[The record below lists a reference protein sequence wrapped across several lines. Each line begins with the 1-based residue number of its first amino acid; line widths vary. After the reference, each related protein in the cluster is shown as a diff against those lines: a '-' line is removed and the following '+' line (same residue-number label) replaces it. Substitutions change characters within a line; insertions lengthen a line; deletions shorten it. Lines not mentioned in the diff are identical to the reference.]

1 MAISRSQMEEQI
13 RGFAAG
19 GAFDA
24 GDIFREDE
32 KDPFAIPAM
41 PPGIATLPTAPTLTP
56 PTVTPPTVD
65 MSGFSLQ
72 EKPEEEDP
80 FALPDLDELLRQADE
95 LPATSVEEEEKPETE
110 FEFSRRMAEY
120 KKRLGPLMAQ
130 SERPTL
136 YDLAADLGAAMLA
149 APADQGP
156 FASSAAGF
164 VAFNKRLRK
173 QREDKRKID
182 QAVGLKAFEMARQDE
197 KAANDLINKKS
208 LLAIELANK
217 PAKMVMYA
225 YDQIDPKTGEVKT
238 VEVPV
243 NEANRVALEAI
254 LELPNARIIPKSA
267 NTVNISEPSPSKFM
281 QDRGQDLA
289 ESITT
294 LEENREKGIEQ
305 QRLVNMMTVALSRLK
320 PNEVGVIASSTLQAR
335 KFLDEIGIRTD
346 DAKDNQELLAQ
357 LGTRIAMQ
365 LIGDTKGAITEME
378 MRLFIAA
385 SPGLASSPGGLL
397 KQAEYLKRIADI
409 NIRLADDFYE
419 NKELQDV
426 LADATVNDVYR
437 NQVWNQWYA
446 NWRRENPFL
455 EPDELAE
462 LRAFALKEPEAA
474 RSYRRE
480 FGTMDSVDMTK
491 DY

>member
-13 RGFAAG
+13 RGFETG
-19 GAFDA
+19 GVFDA
-24 GDIFREDE
+24 VDIFREDE

-56 PTVTPPTVD
+56 PTLTPQTVD

-80 FALPDLDELLRQADE
+80 CALPDLDELLKQADE

-182 QAVGLKAFEMARQDE
+182 QAVGLKAFEMAREDE
-197 KAANDLINKKS
+197 QAANDYLNKKS
-208 LLAIELANK
+208 LERIKNSNK
-217 PAKMVMYA
+217 DPKMQNYQ
-225 YDQIDPKTGEVKT
+225 YDETNPKTGETKQV
-238 VEVPV
+238 VIAVDE
-243 NEANRVALEAI
+243 NNALELAAVR
-254 LELPNARIIPKSA
+254 LMPNARRVSSA
-267 NTVNISEPSPSKFM
+267 GTEVNISQPTPSKFM

-289 ESITT
+289 QSITT
-294 LEENREKGIEQ
+294 LAENREKGIEQ
-305 QRLVNMMTVALSRLK
+305 QRLVNMMTVALSRLE

-335 KFLDEIGIRTD
+335 KFLDELGIRTD
-346 DAKDNQELLAQ
+346 GAKNDQELLAQ

-385 SPGLASSPGGLL
+385 SPGLASSAGGLL
-397 KQAEYLKRIADI
+397 KQAEYLKRIADL
-409 NIRLADDFYE
+409 NVRLADDFYS

-426 LADATVNDVYR
+426 LADETVNDIR
-437 NQVWNQWYA
+437 RDGAWNQWYA

-462 LRAFALKEPEAA
+462 LRAFAQKEPEAA

>member
-1 MAISRSQMEEQI
+1 
-13 RGFAAG
+13 
-19 GAFDA
+19 
-24 GDIFREDE
+24 
-32 KDPFAIPAM
+32 
-41 PPGIATLPTAPTLTP
+41 
-56 PTVTPPTVD
+56 
-65 MSGFSLQ
+65 
-72 EKPEEEDP
+72 
-80 FALPDLDELLRQADE
+80 
-95 LPATSVEEEEKPETE
+95 
-110 FEFSRRMAEY
+110 
-120 KKRLGPLMAQ
+120 
-130 SERPTL
+130 
-136 YDLAADLGAAMLA
+136 
-149 APADQGP
+149 
-156 FASSAAGF
+156 
-164 VAFNKRLRK
+164 
-173 QREDKRKID
+173 
-182 QAVGLKAFEMARQDE
+182 
-197 KAANDLINKKS
+197 
-208 LLAIELANK
+208 
-217 PAKMVMYA
+217 MYA